1 MQKLLNFL
9 MFYTFFGNLK
19 RVMESSAVTFT
30 ISHVTVRAAIKGSL
44 DVRLSR
50 GIFSHAETITDPFFL
65 VLISI
70 HCLGLAAAV
79 DTRFVNGT
87 EV

>member
-1 MQKLLNFL
+1 MT
-9 MFYTFFGNLK
+9 Y
-19 RVMESSAVTFT
+19 
-30 ISHVTVRAAIKGSL
+30 ISHVTVRAASKELGCML
-44 DVRLSR
+44 EQRR
-50 GIFSHAETITDPFFL
+50 FSHAETITDPFFL

>member
-19 RVMESSAVTFT
+19 QSWSLQQWHT
-30 ISHVTVRAAIKGSL
+30 ISHVTVRAASKGSL
-44 DVRLSR
+44 DACLSR
-50 GIFSHAETITDPFFL
+50 DVFSHAETITDPFFL